1 MVITSGTL
9 PGSRGRFRH
18 EASSPSRTTLRE
30 PRATMSNSAS
40 NTANPSRKI
49 LVTSALPYAN
59 GAIHLGHL
67 LEYIQTDIW
76 VRFQKSRGHQ
86 CHYVC
91 ADDAHGTAI
100 MLRAEQEGITSE
112 ALIER
117 VSRDHQDDFARF
129 GVGFDNYHS
138 THSPE
143 NRHFSEL
150 IYTRLREKGHIAT
163 RDIEQMYDPIK
174 GLFLADRFIK
184 GTCPKCKT
192 DDQYGDNCE
201 ACGAT
206 YTPAELIDPVSA
218 ISGATPEVRSST
230 HYFFKLPDFADF
242 MQGWIND
249 GHVQPQIRN
258 KLLEWFESGFNEW
271 DISRD
276 APYFG
281 FEIPDAPGKYF
292 YVWLDAPIGYLASF
306 QNLCEREGL
315 DFDSYWQPGSDAEV
329 YHFIGKDIVYF
340 HALFWPA
347 MLHGA
352 DFRTPTAVNCHGF
365 VTVNGAKMSKS
376 RGTFIKAAT
385 YAEYLNPEYL
395 RYYFAAKLTA
405 GVDDLDLNLEDFAAR
420 VNADLVGK
428 VVNIA
433 SRCAG
438 FVKKLGG
445 GQLSAHCA
453 QPQLVAR
460 FIAAGDAIAEEFE
473 AREFGRAM
481 RRIMELA
488 DEANTY
494 IAEAEPWVLAKQEG
508 REQEVLDICSVGIN
522 LFRQLMVY
530 LAPVVPQMAD
540 DAMAFLQLESLDW
553 ESRRDVLLGHAIAKF
568 KPLMTRIERD
578 KIDGMIEAS
587 KEDLAEEK
595 KMKETAKGPL
605 ADDPIAEEIGFD
617 DFSKVDLRIARIAKA
632 EYVEG
637 ADKLLKLTLDLG
649 GETRTVF
656 SGIRKAYAPEALE
669 GHLTV
674 MVANLAPRKM
684 RFGISEGMVLA
695 AGNDDGIYLLEPHS
709 GAEPGQRVT

>member
-1 MVITSGTL
+1 MS
-9 PGSRGRFRH
+9 
-18 EASSPSRTTLRE
+18 TT
-30 PRATMSNSAS
+30 ATRN
-40 NTANPSRKI
+40 I

-76 VRFQKSRGHQ
+76 VRFQKSRGQQ
-86 CHYVC
+86 CYYVC

-117 VSRDHQDDFARF
+117 VSNDHQTDFARF

-138 THSPE
+138 THSAE
-143 NRHFSEL
+143 NRHFSEM
-150 IYTRLREKGHIAT
+150 IYKRLRDKGHIAT
-163 RDIEQMYDPIK
+163 RDIEQMFDPQK

-184 GTCPKCKT
+184 GTCPKCGAE
-192 DDQYGDNCE
+192 DQYGDNCE
-201 ACGAT
+201 KCGAT
-206 YTPAELIDPVSA
+206 YTPADLINPVSA
-218 ISGATPEVRSST
+218 ISGATPEVRTST

-242 MQGWIND
+242 LQGWIDD

-258 KLLEWFESGFNEW
+258 KLMEWFESGFNEW

-306 QNLCEREGL
+306 KNLCDREGI
-315 DFDSYWQPGSDAEV
+315 DFDSYWNKGSDAEV

-352 DFRTPTAVNCHGF
+352 DLRTPTAVNCHGF
-365 VTVNGAKMSKS
+365 LTVDGAKMSKS

-385 YAEYLNPEYL
+385 YADHLNPEYL
-395 RYYFAAKLTA
+395 RYYFAAKLTSK
-405 GVDDLDLNLEDFAAR
+405 VDDLDLNLDDFAAR
-420 VNADLVGK
+420 VNSDLVGK

-438 FVKKLGG
+438 FVKKLGSG
-445 GQLSAHCA
+445 SLSSHCA
-453 QPQLVAR
+453 EPQMVAR
-460 FIAAGDAIAEEFE
+460 FIAAGDDIAEDFE
-473 AREFGRAM
+473 AREFSRAM
-481 RRIMELA
+481 RKIMELA

-494 IAEAEPWVLAKQEG
+494 IADKEPWALAKQDG
-508 REQEVLDICSVGIN
+508 RDAEVLEICSVGIN
-522 LFRQLMVY
+522 LFRLLMVY
-530 LAPVVPQMAD
+530 LAPVVP
-540 DAMAFLQLESLDW
+540 AMAEEARAFLNVESLDW
-553 ESRRDVLLGHAIAKF
+553 HTRQSVLTDHSINKF
-568 KPLMTRIERD
+568 KPLMTRVERD
-578 KIDGMIEAS
+578 KIDAMIEAS
-587 KEDLAEEK
+587 KEDLVEEQK
-595 KMKETAKGPL
+595 LKEAPKGPL
-605 ADDPIAEEIGFD
+605 AEEPIAEEI
-617 DFSKVDLRIARIAKA
+617 DFAAFAKVDLRIARIAKA

-637 ADKLLKLTLDLG
+637 ADKLLQLTLDLG
-649 GETRTVF
+649 GETRNVF
-656 SGIRKAYAPEALE
+656 SGIRSAYAPEALE
-669 GHLTV
+669 GRLTV

-684 RFGISEGMVLA
+684 RFGVSEGMVLA
-695 AGNDDGIYLLEPHS
+695 SANEDGIYLLSPDA